1 MTLVALIRHGPTAWN
16 EQRRTQGHRDIPLSE
31 KGRAEVSRWRV
42 PKTLE
47 GVRVV
52 ASPLSRATE
61 TALLL
66 FGRAP
71 EIEPRLIEMN
81 WSAWEGRT
89 LAELRVE
96 HGSAFTAN
104 EARGLDFRPAGGE
117 SPREVRRRIAPWLA
131 EVARAGEPV
140 AAVTHLGV
148 IRALTSLALDWD
160 MTGEPPV
167 KLRRAAA
174 HGFAVAPDGL
184 VTVERLNLPLD
195 EGPAP

>member
-16 EQRRTQGHRDIPLSE
+16 EQRRTQGHQDIPLSE
-31 KGRAEVSRWRV
+31 AGREEVSRWRI
-42 PKTLE
+42 PKVLE

-61 TALLL
+61 TATLL

-71 EIEPRLIEMN
+71 EIEPRLIEMD
-81 WSAWEGRT
+81 WSEWEGRT

-96 HGSAFTAN
+96 LGSAFTTN

-117 SPREVRRRIAPWLA
+117 SPRDVRRRIAPWLT

-148 IRALTSLALDWD
+148 IRAMTSLALDWD
-160 MTGEPPV
+160 MTGELPSKFARNAAHLFTLDAEGHPGV
-167 KLRRAAA
+167 RELNVLLNAAA
-174 HGFAVAPDGL
+174 S
-184 VTVERLNLPLD
+184 
-195 EGPAP
+195 

>member
-1 MTLVALIRHGPTAWN
+1 MTLVALIRHGTTAWN

-31 KGRAEVSRWRV
+31 KGRAEVSRGRV

-148 IRALTSLALDWD
+148 IRALTSLARDWD
-160 MTGEPPV
+160 MTGEPPCTFE
-167 KLRRAAA
+167 RSAA
-174 HGFAVAPDGL
+174 HLFTLDADGRPCAVEMN
-184 VTVERLNLPLD
+184 VSLNAASP
-195 EGPAP
+195 

>member
-42 PKTLE
+42 PKMLE

-117 SPREVRRRIAPWLA
+117 SPREVRHRIAPWLA

-160 MTGEPPV
+160 MTGEPPCTFE
-167 KLRRAAA
+167 RSAA
-174 HGFAVAPDGL
+174 HLFTLDADGHPS
-184 VTVERLNLPLD
+184 VKELNLPLSAAS
-195 EGPAP
+195 P